1 MAELKRVSEDA
12 PAASGNFVEIVR
24 VRNVFIADGSA
35 TSGADEPTAFFTPHP
50 YGSFKE
56 AVRASLEWADTNHV
70 RNVYVR
76 RRLRKST

>member
-1 MAELKRVSEDA
+1 MAELKRVSGDA

-35 TSGADEPTAFFTPHP
+35 TSGADGPAAFFTPHP
-50 YGSFKE
+50 YGSFRE

-76 RRLRKST
+76 RRLRKAT